1 MHTLYHGNCLDIL
14 PKLWQR
20 IDAIVSDPPYGMGLD
35 TDYTRFSGSL
45 HSNGEWALGVPN
57 DDKPF
62 DPAHLL
68 NYPQVVLFGM
78 NHYPDKLPAGG
89 AFVWLKKR
97 DSQMGQFLS
106 DAEIA
111 WVKGIQGVYVFTHI
125 WHGFDRESERGEKVL
140 HPTQKPVAV
149 MQWIIERVTNPG
161 DTVCDP
167 YMGSGSTGVAAI
179 LSGRNFVGIEMQK
192 EYFDTAQERIENAAR
207 QMRGEFR
214 RLADVRRYNDLPLL
228 AEAAS

>member
-1 MHTLYHGNCLDIL
+1 MTYTLHCGDCTEIL

-35 TDYTRFSGSL
+35 TDYTRFNGGSN
-45 HSNGEWALGVPN
+45 HPLGIIG

-62 DPAHLL
+62 DPSHLL
-68 NYPQVVLFGM
+68 NYPKVVLFGM
-78 NHYPDKLPAGG
+78 NHYPDKLPPGG
-89 AFVWLKKR
+89 AFVWLKNR
-97 DSQMGQFLS
+97 ESQRAALLS

-111 WVKGIQGVYVFTHI
+111 WVKGIQGVYVYTHI
-125 WHGFDRESERGEKVL
+125 WHGFDRESERGEKVI
-140 HPTQKPVAV
+140 HPTQKPVAL

-179 LSGRNFVGIEMQK
+179 LGGRNFVGIEMQK

-207 QMRGEFR
+207 QMRKEFKS
-214 RLADVRRYNDLPLL
+214 LADARRYNDLPLL
-228 AEAAS
+228 MGAD